1 MGDYAQNSTDYSAYR
16 CGPPLRPTVIYN
28 HLFASRPCTNQTGL
42 AEDASPQRAFRLS
55 WTGNHPIHHQ
65 QNWSTHLPETIYD
78 VAIIGSGPAGYT
90 AAIRAGQLGLKTALI
105 EKDNVLGGTCL
116 HVGCIPTKALLFN
129 AEVYDH
135 VKEGPELGL
144 ENTAAVTLNWGAIQ
158 KRKQG
163 IVDKH
168 AKGLTFLMRKNKVDV
183 IRGYGK
189 LTGPASGG
197 IHTVAIEGGQ
207 QNAVK
212 AKHVILSSGSVA
224 RMLNGMKPDSQILTN
239 IEVLSLNQIPK
250 SLIVIG
256 SGAVGVEFASIYK
269 SFGTDVTILEMLPRY
284 VPVEDEDIS
293 KELMRVF
300 RKRGIN
306 GFVNAK
312 VETVDKTRTGVSV
325 TFTADGKQQK
335 IEAEK
340 VLVAIGRAPR
350 TESVGIEKT
359 KVEVERGFVKVDGF
373 MRTAEPGV
381 YAIGDIVAGYPQL
394 AHSGAMEGI
403 VAVTHIAGK
412 PVKKINPRRI
422 PNATYCHP
430 EIGSVGLSEAKAKE
444 QGYEVKIGK
453 FPFTANSRA
462 SIVGQHE
469 GFVKIVTDAKYGEI
483 LGVHIIG
490 PNATELIAESVV
502 ALEMEC
508 TAEELANIFHA
519 HPTLS
524 EAMLDA
530 ANAVFGM
537 AINA

>member
-1 MGDYAQNSTDYSAYR
+1 M
-16 CGPPLRPTVIYN
+16 
-28 HLFASRPCTNQTGL
+28 
-42 AEDASPQRAFRLS
+42 
-55 WTGNHPIHHQ
+55 
-65 QNWSTHLPETIYD
+65 PETIYD
-78 VAIIGSGPAGYT
+78 LAIIGSGPAGYT

-105 EKDNVLGGTCL
+105 EKDDVLGGTCL

-144 ENTAAVTLNWGAIQ
+144 ENTAGVTLNWGAIQ

-168 AKGLTFLMRKNKVDV
+168 TKGLSFLMRKNKVDV
-183 IRGYGK
+183 VRGYGK

-197 IHTVAIEGGQ
+197 IHTVALDGSDRPSIQ
-207 QNAVK
+207 
-212 AKHVILSSGSVA
+212 AKNVILCSGSVA
-224 RMLNGMKPDSQILTN
+224 RMLPGMQPDDQILTN
-239 IEVLSLNQIPK
+239 IEILSLNAIPK

-269 SFGTDVTILEMLPRY
+269 SFGADVTILEMLPRY
-284 VPVEDEDIS
+284 VPVEDEEVS
-293 KELMRVF
+293 KELARVY

-306 GFVNAK
+306 GFVNAQVEK
-312 VETVDKTRTGVSV
+312 VEKTTNGVGV
-325 TFTADGKQQK
+325 TFTVDGKQQK

-340 VLVAIGRAPR
+340 VLVAVGRAPR
-350 TESVGIEKT
+350 TENVGIEKT
-359 KVEVERGFVKVDGF
+359 KIEVERGFVKVDGF
-373 MRTAEPGV
+373 MRTAEPGI

-412 PVKKINPRRI
+412 PVKKINPLRI

-444 QGYEVKIGK
+444 RGFEVKIGK

-462 SIVGQHE
+462 SIVGQHD
-469 GFVKIVTDAKYGEI
+469 GFIKIVSEAKFGEI

-508 TAEELANIFHA
+508 TAEELANIIHA